1 MDAFP
6 NVEAETNRTV
16 SWDRR
21 KERRRREMERSVPR
35 AAKLVAEVLIVGG
48 GMSIH
53 VFRFTVHTSHDDV
66 PLKVNTSF
74 ISC

>member
-53 VFRFTVHTSHDDV
+53 CSDSQFTLHTMMY
-66 PLKVNTSF
+66 L
-74 ISC
+74 